1 MKLWLLKYARKIIK
15 IYIFIVSYR
24 HPNLSLEE
32 TDFYF
37 SSLNSIL
44 EKVDNE
50 KPIGIVLTGDF
61 NADTREGQIWSEMS
75 IFNNLE

>member
-1 MKLWLLKYARKIIK
+1 M
-15 IYIFIVSYR
+15 SYR

-32 TDFYF
+32 IDFCF

-44 EKVDNE
+44 EKIDNE

-61 NADTREGQIWSEMS
+61 NARSSYFFFGGGGGVMLIQGRVRY
-75 IFNNLE
+75 